1 MILLQIVENFS
12 AIFLG
17 AQQGC
22 HILQEQD
29 PPHQG
34 TFGAPKFTEQQKVRN
49 GKDMF
54 YEAAAAIGHAMLGS
68 SRADTLSKLEAM
80 IQLQLKD
87 RKRVEKVHKPPVP
100 AS

>member
-49 GKDMF
+49 WNM
-54 YEAAAAIGHAMLGS
+54 A
-68 SRADTLSKLEAM
+68 T
-80 IQLQLKD
+80 
-87 RKRVEKVHKPPVP
+87 
-100 AS
+100 

>member
-1 MILLQIVENFS
+1 
-12 AIFLG
+12 
-17 AQQGC
+17 
-22 HILQEQD
+22 
-29 PPHQG
+29 
-34 TFGAPKFTEQQKVRN
+34 
-49 GKDMF
+49 MF